1 MVRRILISNIVF
13 TATAREDLAFWE
25 KTNPRALQKIN
36 ALIESILEDPNSGI
50 GKPEKLKYE
59 LSGAWSRR
67 INHRDRIVYKVEDET
82 LIILHLRDHYE

>member
-1 MVRRILISNIVF
+1 MHPKKRVKRIVL

-25 KTNPRALQKIN
+25 ETSPKIVKRIN
-36 ALIESILEDPNSGI
+36 IILESILVDPVNGI

-67 INHRDRIVYKVEDET
+67 ITYIHRIVYEIHGET
-82 LIILHLRDHYE
+82 VVVLQLQDYY